1 MTGALLATQ
10 LLAGALLAGPAA
22 ASEPTVRRF
31 ALLAGANDGGP
42 GRVPLVYAGTDA
54 RTMATV
60 LSRYGGVDPGDIL
73 VLEDPVRLEL
83 EAAFAELSARIDASE
98 ATHRRTEVVVYY
110 SGHSDASGLLLSG
123 GAMSYTDLRASL
135 DALPADVRVA
145 ILDSCSSGALVRG
158 KGGVAV
164 PGFLV
169 DEGSDVEGHA
179 FLTSSSADEISQEA
193 DALGGSFFTHA
204 LVTGLRGGA
213 DTDLDGQV
221 TLNEAYRFAYDE
233 TLARTEGT
241 RYGPQHAA
249 YDIQLSGSGDLVMTD
264 LRQRT
269 AALELG
275 SGVSGL
281 VMVRDEGGR
290 LVAELRKPA
299 GRAVMLR
306 LDPGAYTVTARE
318 EGGTWRARA
327 AVSASGVATLERDDF
342 TGFALADARARGA
355 TPAVAPRRV
364 AMSTVL
370 VPDWPLGGRGEP
382 EIHETSIGLVATG
395 SHGLDGVALAL
406 GGTWVEADARG
417 AQLAIGANYAG
428 GTMNGVQGAAGAN
441 LARGTVEGAQ
451 ATSGANWAG
460 GLDGFQGSA
469 GVNILAGDGQG
480 AQGAAGA
487 NIAGGAFQGF
497 QGAGGANVAESMRG
511 VQLTAG
517 VNIAGEVR
525 GLQAGVVNV
534 SSGDD
539 DRGLK
544 LGVVNVSGR
553 LRGGTVGIINV
564 AEHVDGAPIGL
575 LNIVK
580 DGIFDAEL
588 WADSTATWMGGVKTG
603 SEHVYTLLAIGAE
616 SVGDE
621 TALTTSPANADDWRL
636 ATGVALGGRTGSD
649 RLPFD
654 VDVGVWAWAQPG
666 QPGVFLVPRVRG
678 ALGVR
683 LGRHLTPFVGVD
695 LNLGIPV
702 EQGAQ
707 TAAFWGGYSPQA
719 SGGVSFWP
727 GVFFGIRI

>member
-1 MTGALLATQ
+1 MIGA
-10 LLAGALLAGPAA
+10 LLAGALFAGV
-22 ASEPTVRRF
+22 ASADEPTVRRF

-42 GRVPLVYAGTDA
+42 ERVPLVYAGTDA
-54 RTMATV
+54 RTMAAV
-60 LSRYGGVDPGDIL
+60 LSRYGGVDANDIL
-73 VLEDPVRLEL
+73 VLKDPVRLEL
-83 EAAFAELSARIDASE
+83 EAAFAELATRIDAAE
-98 ATHRRTEVVVYY
+98 ARHRRTEVVVYY

-123 GAMSYTDLRASL
+123 GALSYTDLRASL

-169 DEGSDVEGHA
+169 EEGSDVEGHA

-264 LRQRT
+264 LRRKS

-275 SGVSGL
+275 AGVQGL
-281 VMVRDEGGR
+281 VMVRDEEGR

-299 GRAVMLR
+299 GRSVLLR

-318 EGGTWRARA
+318 ADATWRARA
-327 AVSASGVATLERDDF
+327 AVTASGVATLDREDF
-342 TGFALADARARGA
+342 SGFALADARARGD
-355 TPAVAPRRV
+355 TPAVTPRRV
-364 AMSTVL
+364 ARSRVW
-370 VPDWPLGGRGEP
+370 VPEWPLGGGTDP
-382 EIHETSIGLVATG
+382 QIHETSLGVLATG
-395 SHGLDGVALAL
+395 SYGLDGTALAL
-406 GGTWVEADARG
+406 GGTWVETDADG
-417 AQLAIGANYAG
+417 TQLAIGANFAG
-428 GTMNGVQGAAGAN
+428 GGLSGLQGTFGAN
-441 LARGTVEGAQ
+441 VAGGAVSGAQ
-451 ATSGANWAG
+451 LASGANWAG
-460 GLDGFQGSA
+460 SLDGFQGSA
-469 GVNILAGDGQG
+469 GVNILAGDGRG
-480 AQGAAGA
+480 AQGGVGA
-487 NIAGGAFQGF
+487 NIVGGDFEGF
-497 QGAGGANVAESMRG
+497 QGAAIANVSESVRG
-511 VQLTAG
+511 VQFAAG
-517 VNIAGEVR
+517 VNVAGQAQ

-534 SSGDD
+534 SSGAD

-553 LRGGTVGIINV
+553 LHGGSVGIVNV
-564 AEHVDGAPIGL
+564 AEHLDGAPIGL
-575 LNIVK
+575 LNLIQ

-588 WADSTATWMGGVKTG
+588 WADSTATWMGGLKTG
-603 SEHVYTLLAIGAE
+603 NEHVYTLLAVGAE
-616 SVGDE
+616 SVSGDGS
-621 TALTTSPANADDWRL
+621 LSSTSPDASDWRL
-636 ATGVALGGRTGSD
+636 ATGVALGGRTGGQ
-649 RLPFD
+649 RLPLD
-654 VDVGVWAWAQPG
+654 VDVGLWSWIQPG

-678 ALGVR
+678 ALGLR

-695 LNLGIPV
+695 LNLGIPI

-707 TAAFWGGYSPQA
+707 TAAFWGGYSPEA